1 MRANLS
7 RPAHALTE
15 DLGENT
21 ELRVQVQAQRKTVS
35 ELQSQLAEA
44 QASEANIKFKA
55 STLEQQI
62 SLHEQSNEQLNVELS
77 KQLARHAELRKSA
90 TEEVSRLQSELD
102 QKVSECDEVSQ
113 RYRTLRNTH
122 NNLDR
127 KLHETLNKNRELQLE
142 AAEASRSFQEEIQ
155 AYKHVLEQHERM
167 STETRARINEIER
180 EETALRETLQK
191 RETAL
196 ISQAERERERS
207 GALRTKVEELEGI
220 IHRMQSGELPV
231 PRTPGTPG
239 PDGSLILSPTASVV
253 ARLQRGGKS
262 ITEVYADYVRIQKEL
277 QLEKQEKNR
286 LETTLNDIFNEI
298 QDRVGSL
305 LQLTELSLML
315 WHRLP
320 SLHNSDWSTRESPLR
335 RISWLLN
342 YPKPS
347 KPVTFTLEP
356 PKRLLTHSR

>member
-1 MRANLS
+1 MQ
-7 RPAHALTE
+7 T
-15 DLGENT
+15 
-21 ELRVQVQAQRKTVS
+21 QRKTVS

-44 QASEANIKFKA
+44 QASEATIKFKA

-62 SLHEQSNEQLNVELS
+62 NLHEQSNEQLNVELS

-90 TEEVSRLQSELD
+90 TEEVSRLQSQLD
-102 QKVSECDEVSQ
+102 QKVSECDEVSE
-113 RYRTLRNTH
+113 RYRTLKNTH
-122 NNLDR
+122 TTLDR

-142 AAEASRSFQEEIQ
+142 AAEASRTFQEEIQ

-180 EETALRETLQK
+180 EETVLRETLQK

-196 ISQAERERERS
+196 IGQAERERERS

-220 IHRMQSGELPV
+220 IHKLQSGELPV
-231 PRTPGTPG
+231 PVPGTPSVPGTPG

-262 ITEVYADYVRIQKEL
+262 VTEVYADYVRIQKEL
-277 QLEKQEKNR
+277 QLERQEKNR

-298 QDRVGSL
+298 QDRVRWPL
-305 LQLTELSLML
+305 HLM
-315 WHRLP
+315 
-320 SLHNSDWSTRESPLR
+320 S
-335 RISWLLN
+335 
-342 YPKPS
+342 
-347 KPVTFTLEP
+347 
-356 PKRLLTHSR
+356 